1 MLQNDVII
9 YTISYNAA
17 YCAMMV
23 HELLRQVTDV
33 SSVVLMEATKAGIV
47 RTMLTELNILKAK
60 LGRSKVSGSSCIY

>member
-1 MLQNDVII
+1 
-9 YTISYNAA
+9 
-17 YCAMMV
+17 MMV

-60 LGRSKVSGSSCIY
+60 LGHSKVSGSSYIY